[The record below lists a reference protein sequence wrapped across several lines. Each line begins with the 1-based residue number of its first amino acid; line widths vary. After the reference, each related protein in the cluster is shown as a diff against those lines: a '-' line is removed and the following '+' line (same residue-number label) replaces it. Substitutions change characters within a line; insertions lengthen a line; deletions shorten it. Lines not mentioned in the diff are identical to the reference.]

1 MICAACSKIF
11 VGPSSPTTALSDHH
25 QTALELEQSAAA
37 RCVICY
43 WLWQDFV
50 TECARQGSGAAS
62 GETMPNSTTVFQKR
76 PLRYR
81 CDALILGDPGS
92 RIVMPLGR
100 ARNWKVLEL
109 AFNCPSDFMAGN
121 TFNWRNSSIQGHALM
136 ADKFDFFAL
145 HDASE
150 LQEFLEGAPSR
161 QQSISLTSRLQLA
174 GRWLRECIESHI
186 TCSQRRSEAPTRY
199 PKRLLDISAEGVVR
213 LWTTPEGLIPGPRL
227 RYVSLSHC
235 WGPTK
240 IYTLN
245 TGTYEAL
252 SDGLPV
258 SKLPKTF
265 QDAIYVARFLGV
277 HNIWIDSLCIFQDSV
292 ADWERECVTMLYVY
306 ENALFNIAATAAD
319 RADAGCLHP
328 RNLDVTEPC
337 IVDTTWG
344 SEYGSQQHVYNRYLF
359 INTLSNEPLGHRA
372 WVVQEVLLA
381 PRVLYLS
388 QEQFFWECHEVIAC
402 ETYPGGLPP
411 MMRMNW
417 SREPLLSRGGADRE
431 KAQKLWQNIVFR
443 FSTCKLTRASDKLVA
458 IYGIVQLMER
468 VLQDSCI
475 VGMWRS
481 ALPAQLLWHSGQAN
495 FLTKPP
501 TYRAPSWSWAS
512 LDGRI
517 HAVWEIDRVRFDT
530 SDVAEGIEG
539 MVPILLIQALR
550 VDNRLG
556 LAGIML
562 QAHDAQH
569 GQETQNE
576 DDKGISRFSRLGLV
590 DLIVRDPR
598 TWEVADVDGSSVPLT
613 TPLQQIHHWPSTM
626 YSSIKIVSLLFLAA
640 LGLAS
645 PVPDSLRL
653 DNGQE
658 TVNAALGTR
667 DRGAVLDAR
676 GNLDC
681 KGPAFC
687 EPLGDSRDD
696 AFRQIKPGK

>member
-1 MICAACSKIF
+1 
-11 VGPSSPTTALSDHH
+11 
-25 QTALELEQSAAA
+25 
-37 RCVICY
+37 
-43 WLWQDFV
+43 
-50 TECARQGSGAAS
+50 
-62 GETMPNSTTVFQKR
+62 
-76 PLRYR
+76 
-81 CDALILGDPGS
+81 
-92 RIVMPLGR
+92 
-100 ARNWKVLEL
+100 
-109 AFNCPSDFMAGN
+109 
-121 TFNWRNSSIQGHALM
+121 M

-517 HAVWEIDRVRFDT
+517 HAGGFEQAGVLIEIHEIVGDPFTRALVDQSIWMRLEGHLFGIKSGLLGPKVDGAACPRLELFGLVWEIDRVRFDT